1 MPVTPATP
9 DVPAAAVTREQDIR
23 RRAIDATRAL
33 AAEGG
38 YDSVQMRDVVR
49 LSKLSS
55 ATIYRHF
62 SSKDH
67 LLAATHQ
74 EWIAALERSD
84 AARPHGAD
92 AAERVCAILHNTCR
106 TMARHPR
113 LTAALIHA
121 LGSSDPGVGDCH
133 REINHTMNTM
143 LRTAIA
149 DEIPNADEFVR
160 LLGVA
165 WEGALFSWAFGRMT
179 MEAVEHT
186 VTRSARVLLLGAA
199 AEAAATARHPNG

>member
-1 MPVTPATP
+1 MS
-9 DVPAAAVTREQDIR
+9 VTREQDIR
-23 RRAIDATRAL
+23 RRAIDATRDL
-33 AAEGG
+33 AAIGG

-49 LSKLSS
+49 LSRLSS

-67 LLAATHQ
+67 LLAATHL
-74 EWIAALERSD
+74 EWIDALERSD
-84 AARPHGAD
+84 AARPDGAN
-92 AAERVCAILHNTCR
+92 AADRVCAILSNTCR

-133 REINHTMNTM
+133 REINRIMNDM
-143 LRTAIA
+143 FRTAMA
-149 DEIPNADEFVR
+149 DEVPDADEFVR
-160 LLGVA
+160 LIGVA

-179 MEAVEHT
+179 MDEVEHT
-186 VTRSARVLLLGAA
+186 VCRLVRLLMLGARA
-199 AEAAATARHPNG
+199 DRATAGP

>member
-1 MPVTPATP
+1 MSA
-9 DVPAAAVTREQDIR
+9 TREQDIR
-23 RRAIDATRAL
+23 RRAIDATRDL
-33 AAEGG
+33 AAAGG

-49 LSKLSS
+49 LSRLSS

-67 LLAATHQ
+67 LLAATHL
-74 EWIAALERSD
+74 EWIAALERSG
-84 AARPHGAD
+84 AARPGGVD

-133 REINHTMNTM
+133 REINRIMNDM
-143 LRTAIA
+143 FRTAMA
-149 DEIPNADEFVR
+149 DEIPGSEEFVR

-179 MEAVEHT
+179 MDEVEHT
-186 VTRSARVLLLGAA
+186 VTRAARLLLLGAA
-199 AEAAATARHPNG
+199 AEAPTGHGP

>member
-1 MPVTPATP
+1 MS
-9 DVPAAAVTREQDIR
+9 VTREQDIR

-67 LLAATHQ
+67 LLAATHL
-74 EWIAALERSD
+74 EWISALERSD
-84 AARPHGAD
+84 AARPEGAD

-133 REINHTMNTM
+133 REINRTMNDM

-149 DEIPNADEFVR
+149 DEIPTADEFVR

-179 MEAVEHT
+179 METVEHT
-186 VTRSARVLLLGAA
+186 LTRSARLLLLGATT
-199 AEAAATARHPNG
+199 EATPPGSPTT

>member
-1 MPVTPATP
+1 MP
-9 DVPAAAVTREQDIR
+9 VTREQDIR
-23 RRAIDATRAL
+23 RRAIDATRDL

-49 LSKLSS
+49 LSRLSS

-67 LLAATHQ
+67 LLAATHL
-74 EWIAALERSD
+74 EWIAALERSG
-84 AARPHGAD
+84 AARPDGAN
-92 AAERVCAILHNTCR
+92 AAERVCAILRDTCR

-133 REINHTMNTM
+133 REINRIMNTM
-143 LRTAIA
+143 FRTALA
-149 DEIPNADEFVR
+149 DEVTNADEFVH
-160 LLGVA
+160 LLGIA

-179 MEAVEHT
+179 MTEVEHT
-186 VTRSARVLLLGAA
+186 ICRATHLLLLGTTT
-199 AEAAATARHPNG
+199 EASTPP

>member
-1 MPVTPATP
+1 MSVA
-9 DVPAAAVTREQDIR
+9 REQDIR
-23 RRAIDATRAL
+23 RRAIDATRDL
-33 AAEGG
+33 AAAGG

-49 LSKLSS
+49 LSRLSS

-67 LLAATHQ
+67 LLAATHL

-84 AARPHGAD
+84 AARPDGTD

-133 REINHTMNTM
+133 REINRIMNDM
-143 LRTAIA
+143 FRTALG
-149 DEIPNADEFVR
+149 DEITGADEFVH
-160 LLGVA
+160 LLGIA
-165 WEGALFSWAFGRMT
+165 WEGALFSWAFGRMS
-179 MEAVEHT
+179 MDDVERT
-186 VTRSARVLLLGAA
+186 VTRSARLLLLGTA
-199 AEAAATARHPNG
+199 AEPTP

>member
-1 MPVTPATP
+1 MSVA
-9 DVPAAAVTREQDIR
+9 REQDIR
-23 RRAIDATRAL
+23 RRAIDATRDL
-33 AAEGG
+33 AAAGG

-49 LSKLSS
+49 LSRLSS

-67 LLAATHQ
+67 LLAATHL
-74 EWIAALERSD
+74 EWIAALERSE
-84 AARPHGAD
+84 AARPDGTD

-133 REINHTMNTM
+133 REINRIMNDM
-143 LRTAIA
+143 FRTALG
-149 DEIPNADEFVR
+149 DEITGADEFVH
-160 LLGVA
+160 LLGIA

-179 MEAVEHT
+179 MDDVEHT
-186 VTRSARVLLLGAA
+186 VTRSARLLLLGTAA
-199 AEAAATARHPNG
+199 DPTP

>member
-1 MPVTPATP
+1 MS
-9 DVPAAAVTREQDIR
+9 VTREQDIR
-23 RRAIDATRAL
+23 RRAIDATRDL
-33 AAEGG
+33 AAAGG

-49 LSKLSS
+49 LSRLSS

-67 LLAATHQ
+67 LLAATHL
-74 EWIAALERSD
+74 EWMAALERSD
-84 AARPHGAD
+84 TAHPQGAD
-92 AAERVCAILHNTCR
+92 AAERVCAILRDTCR

-133 REINHTMNTM
+133 REINRIMNTM
-143 LRTAIA
+143 FRTAIA
-149 DEIPNADEFVR
+149 DESKAPDEFVH
-160 LLGVA
+160 LLGIA

-179 MEAVEHT
+179 MQEVEQT
-186 VTRSARVLLLGAA
+186 VTRSAHLLLLGAA
-199 AEAAATARHPNG
+199 AEPSP

>member
-1 MPVTPATP
+1 MT
-9 DVPAAAVTREQDIR
+9 VTREQDIR

-49 LSKLSS
+49 LSRLSS

-67 LLAATHQ
+67 LLATTHL

-84 AARPHGAD
+84 ASHPDGVD
-92 AAERVCAILHNTCR
+92 AAERVCAILSNTCR

-121 LGSSDPGVGDCH
+121 LGSSDPGVGGCH
-133 REINHTMNTM
+133 REINRIMNTM

-179 MEAVEHT
+179 MDDVEHT
-186 VTRSARVLLLGAA
+186 VTRSARVLLLGAKT
-199 AEAAATARHPNG
+199 EAATRRPASG

>member
-1 MPVTPATP
+1 MSVA
-9 DVPAAAVTREQDIR
+9 REQDIR
-23 RRAIDATRAL
+23 RRAIDATRDL
-33 AAEGG
+33 AAAGG

-49 LSKLSS
+49 LSRLSS

-67 LLAATHQ
+67 LLAATHL
-74 EWIAALERSD
+74 EWIAALERSG
-84 AARPHGAD
+84 AARPDGSD

-133 REINHTMNTM
+133 REINRIMNDM
-143 LRTAIA
+143 FRTAIA
-149 DEIPNADEFVR
+149 DEIASADEFVH
-160 LLGVA
+160 LLGIA

-179 MEAVEHT
+179 MDDVEHT
-186 VTRSARVLLLGAA
+186 VTRSARLLILGAA
-199 AEAAATARHPNG
+199 AEPGSP

>member
-1 MPVTPATP
+1 MSVA
-9 DVPAAAVTREQDIR
+9 REQDIR
-23 RRAIDATRAL
+23 RRAIDATRDL
-33 AAEGG
+33 AAAGG

-49 LSKLSS
+49 LSRLSS

-67 LLAATHQ
+67 LLAATHL

-84 AARPHGAD
+84 AARPDGTD

-133 REINHTMNTM
+133 REINRIMNDM
-143 LRTAIA
+143 FRTALG
-149 DEIPNADEFVR
+149 DEITGADEFVH
-160 LLGVA
+160 LLGIA

-179 MEAVEHT
+179 MDDVERT
-186 VTRSARVLLLGAA
+186 VTRSARLLLLGTA
-199 AEAAATARHPNG
+199 AEPTP

>member
-1 MPVTPATP
+1 MSVA
-9 DVPAAAVTREQDIR
+9 REQDIR
-23 RRAIDATRAL
+23 RRAIDATRDL
-33 AAEGG
+33 AAAGG

-49 LSKLSS
+49 LSRLSS

-67 LLAATHQ
+67 LLAATHL
-74 EWIAALERSD
+74 EWIAALERSG
-84 AARPHGAD
+84 AARPNGAD

-133 REINHTMNTM
+133 REINRIMNDM
-143 LRTAIA
+143 FRTAMA
-149 DEIPNADEFVR
+149 DEIASADEFVH
-160 LLGVA
+160 LLGIA

-179 MEAVEHT
+179 MDDVERT
-186 VTRSARVLLLGAA
+186 VTRSARLLILGAA
-199 AEAAATARHPNG
+199 AEPATP

>member
-1 MPVTPATP
+1 MSA
-9 DVPAAAVTREQDIR
+9 TREQDIR
-23 RRAIDATRAL
+23 RRAIDATREL
-33 AAEGG
+33 AAAGG

-49 LSKLSS
+49 LSRLSS

-67 LLAATHQ
+67 LLAATHL
-74 EWIAALERSD
+74 EWIDALERSD
-84 AARPHGAD
+84 AARPEGED
-92 AAERVCAILHNTCR
+92 AAERVCAILRNTCR

-133 REINHTMNTM
+133 REINRIMNDM
-143 LRTAIA
+143 FRTAMA
-149 DEIPNADEFVR
+149 DEVPDADEFVH
-160 LLGVA
+160 LFGVA

-179 MEAVEHT
+179 MDEVEQT
-186 VTRSARVLLLGAA
+186 VCRLVRLLMLGARVADH
-199 AEAAATARHPNG
+199 TPTTP

>member
-1 MPVTPATP
+1 MSVA
-9 DVPAAAVTREQDIR
+9 REQDIR
-23 RRAIDATRAL
+23 RRAIDATRDL
-33 AAEGG
+33 AAAGG

-49 LSKLSS
+49 LSRLSS

-67 LLAATHQ
+67 LLAATHL
-74 EWIAALERSD
+74 EWIGALERSD
-84 AARPHGAD
+84 AARPDGTD

-133 REINHTMNTM
+133 REINRIMNDM
-143 LRTAIA
+143 FRTALG
-149 DEIPNADEFVR
+149 DEITGADEFVH
-160 LLGVA
+160 LLGIA

-179 MEAVEHT
+179 MDDVERT
-186 VTRSARVLLLGAA
+186 VTRSARLLLLGTA
-199 AEAAATARHPNG
+199 AEPAP